1 VNWASPVS
9 QILSHKAITNSPRS
23 QEQAY
28 EDHPN
33 HTIGSETNIW
43 AIGAV
48 ICYLITNLKISSK
61 AFIWQCQGA
70 TNPFWTQG
78 KGLLDPYYGIYSRTL
93 IDTIFMCLAYD
104 PAVRITAVGL
114 VKITNHVEDIYHEM
128 YDGVDIGDDPLRNG
142 DLPNASKTYGICSTV

>member
-104 PAVRITAVGL
+104 PAANHGCRTSQNHKSCRRYIPRNVRWSRYRRRSIE
-114 VKITNHVEDIYHEM
+114 KW
-128 YDGVDIGDDPLRNG
+128 R
-142 DLPNASKTYGICSTV
+142 ST